1 MPLPPLRRAAAP
13 ALLAAALLAVPAP
26 AWADPPAEDADFT
39 LTVLHANDLE
49 SALLGAPADADYG
62 GAARF
67 TALMERLRAEESG
80 PEAARGGESEHRG
93 VVSLSS
99 GDMYLAGPEL
109 SASMEEGAP
118 FYDAIAA
125 ARTGWDAISFGNH
138 EFDFGPDFYADYI
151 EAYREAG
158 GTAPFLSANTDVSAE
173 PRLAELAAGG
183 AIAPSTVLEEQGE
196 EIGVVG
202 ALTPQLP
209 AISSPRGVVVDP
221 EVAAAVQGA
230 VDDLTDEGVDKI
242 VLISHLQDI
251 GNERALVSELRDVD
265 VVIAGGGGEV
275 QAGPDTPLVPGD
287 TVTEDPQTGEPMGYP
302 LWAQDSAGTEVP
314 VVQAN
319 SDYKYIGRLVA
330 DFDAEGNLLRIAER
344 SGPVRVSGTGEDAVE
359 PDPGVH
365 ADVHEPVGKHLDELA
380 EDTAATSEVPL
391 DGVRDPGVRTAET
404 NLGNLVADAVLA
416 AGRAKAGEY
425 GVPEPQLALQN
436 GGGIRNNSVL
446 PAGPVSEL
454 DTYSVLPFAN
464 QVAVVPELPRSQVKE
479 LLENAV
485 SRIPAA
491 DGRFA
496 QVAGVEFG
504 YDAGRTAQQVNDDGE
519 VLTAGERVRDA
530 VLADGTVL
538 VADGQVVEGDP
549 VTVATIDFSAAGGD
563 QYPFRGADFTPVGTV
578 HQQALSAYLRGDLGG
593 TVTAADYPEGGEGRI
608 TRLD

>member
-1 MPLPPLRRAAAP
+1 MICSGVTRTSPSTSSAADGRSLEFGTDSARVIVFRHPESEHMPLPPLRRAAAP

-93 VVSLSS
+93 AVSLSS
-99 GDMYLAGPEL
+99 GDMYRAGPEL

-251 GNERALVSELRDVD
+251 GNERALVS
-265 VVIAGGGGEV
+265 
-275 QAGPDTPLVPGD
+275 
-287 TVTEDPQTGEPMGYP
+287 
-302 LWAQDSAGTEVP
+302 
-314 VVQAN
+314 
-319 SDYKYIGRLVA
+319 
-330 DFDAEGNLLRIAER
+330 
-344 SGPVRVSGTGEDAVE
+344 
-359 PDPGVH
+359 
-365 ADVHEPVGKHLDELA
+365 
-380 EDTAATSEVPL
+380 
-391 DGVRDPGVRTAET
+391 
-404 NLGNLVADAVLA
+404 
-416 AGRAKAGEY
+416 
-425 GVPEPQLALQN
+425 
-436 GGGIRNNSVL
+436 
-446 PAGPVSEL
+446 
-454 DTYSVLPFAN
+454 
-464 QVAVVPELPRSQVKE
+464 
-479 LLENAV
+479 
-485 SRIPAA
+485 
-491 DGRFA
+491 
-496 QVAGVEFG
+496 
-504 YDAGRTAQQVNDDGE
+504 
-519 VLTAGERVRDA
+519 
-530 VLADGTVL
+530 
-538 VADGQVVEGDP
+538 
-549 VTVATIDFSAAGGD
+549 
-563 QYPFRGADFTPVGTV
+563 
-578 HQQALSAYLRGDLGG
+578 
-593 TVTAADYPEGGEGRI
+593 
-608 TRLD
+608 